1 MSLMI
6 QTLAASGQATRSHGG
21 RGASG
26 HCRASSRSA
35 SRRPGDAK
43 RIAGPVTGDAGA
55 APAARRSAAAERALR
70 VSPPL
75 WQGPPSGKPPSG
87 DQCAAI
93 MCRHR
98 ARRGAAERADATAG
112 RGTTPPACEAKC
124 TGLAAGARSEQPG
137 LAEPPGR
144 ADRDEQKTAPANRA
158 EARQIAARR
167 RKLPN
172 RSCGTTIF
180 ASARPGGGPDCDSKA
195 GRGPALQGKWRRAAA
210 RVSPWPG

>member
-75 WQGPPSGKPPSG
+75 WQGPPLLPNEAQRRP
-87 DQCAAI
+87 
-93 MCRHR
+93 R
-98 ARRGAAERADATAG
+98 ARPSAPGWQ
-112 RGTTPPACEAKC
+112 PAREASSQ
-124 TGLAAGARSEQPG
+124 GWPNHQGARIAMSRKQ
-137 LAEPPGR
+137 R
-144 ADRDEQKTAPANRA
+144 
-158 EARQIAARR
+158 RQIAR
-167 RKLPN
+167 N
-172 RSCGTTIF
+172 RAKS
-180 ASARPGGGPDCDSKA
+180 RPGGENSRIAVVAQQSSPP
-195 GRGPALQGKWRRAAA
+195 RGPGAARIATRKPAAA
-210 RVSPWPG
+210 RHCRASGGGPRPG

>member
-75 WQGPPSGKPPSG
+75 WQGPPSGKQPTGDRCAATGQGAAPPS
-87 DQCAAI
+87 
-93 MCRHR
+93 
-98 ARRGAAERADATAG
+98 
-112 RGTTPPACEAKC
+112 
-124 TGLAAGARSEQPG
+124 EQLQRPG
-137 LAEPPGR
+137 
-144 ADRDEQKTAPANRA
+144 
-158 EARQIAARR
+158 EARVGRVAGSLGSR
-167 RKLPN
+167 
-172 RSCGTTIF
+172 
-180 ASARPGGGPDCDSKA
+180 GGK
-195 GRGPALQGKWRRAAA
+195 K
-210 RVSPWPG
+210 